1 MRLRMQ
7 KASTAPGQMKNTRS
21 DVECYALAKELLSL
35 PSDRQGWTQVALQ
48 LSELHPWEVQQV
60 MDYFNGSAEHA
71 KHLATI
77 AQYYL
82 WQNCGDPVEKQGTTH
97 VA

>member
-1 MRLRMQ
+1 MQ
-7 KASTAPGQMKNTRS
+7 KASTVPRQMKNARS

-35 PSDRQGWTQVALQ
+35 PSGRQGWTKVALQ
-48 LSELHPWEVQQV
+48 LSELSAWEVQQV
-60 MDYFNGSAEHA
+60 MDRFNAEASHA

-82 WQNCGDPVEKQGTTH
+82 WVKGGDPVEMQGTTH

>member
-1 MRLRMQ
+1 MQ

-21 DVECYALAKELLSL
+21 DVECYALAKELLTL
-35 PSDRQGWTQVALQ
+35 PHDRQGWTEVALQ
-48 LSELHPWEVQQV
+48 LSELHAWEVQQV
-60 MDYFNGSAEHA
+60 MDYFNGEAEGV

-82 WQNCGDPVEKQGTTH
+82 WVKGGDPVSMKGTTH